1 MAPGRALQHRVA
13 AVDVAED
20 VVVRQYRYLLTTA
33 SVDALQGIHV
43 EVMGSLSVADRARV
57 LGALLDAFATG
68 RHVDATETDK
78 VAHLVAV
85 GAHRAPLAWLDSL
98 GRTFARRLAA
108 GVLDTEASFGRFNG
122 YAAWDGESPEP
133 VEDPGPNDGF
143 DPRGVGDAS
152 TARYRTRVNRD
163 PRIYLYGATGV

>member
-1 MAPGRALQHRVA
+1 MAPGRVSQHRVA

-98 GRTFARRLAA
+98 GRT
-108 GVLDTEASFGRFNG
+108 
-122 YAAWDGESPEP
+122 
-133 VEDPGPNDGF
+133 
-143 DPRGVGDAS
+143 
-152 TARYRTRVNRD
+152 
-163 PRIYLYGATGV
+163 